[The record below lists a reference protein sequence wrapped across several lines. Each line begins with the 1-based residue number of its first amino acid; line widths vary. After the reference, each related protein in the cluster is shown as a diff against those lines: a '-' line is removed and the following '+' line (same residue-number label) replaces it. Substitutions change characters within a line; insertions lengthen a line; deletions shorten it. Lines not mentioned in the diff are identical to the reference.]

1 MDCQIANKAWTDFST
16 SSSYLSR
23 GEQCEKSW
31 CLPSMAGRS
40 IYCKVI
46 QRWQKS
52 LLVKW
57 CVLSFFLQMT
67 RHVLMIGKFVL
78 SHQIA
83 VLFYLTLGDTHAQS
97 DKKIIT
103 LFSVIIWFQ
112 IEVSFAEPNLD
123 NDAALFATT
132 ILLMLV
138 VFHIYSNI
146 QMGKGL
152 VGTV

>member
-1 MDCQIANKAWTDFST
+1 
-16 SSSYLSR
+16 
-23 GEQCEKSW
+23 
-31 CLPSMAGRS
+31 
-40 IYCKVI
+40 
-46 QRWQKS
+46 
-52 LLVKW
+52 
-57 CVLSFFLQMT
+57 
-67 RHVLMIGKFVL
+67 MIGKFVL